1 MLYFESEFIS
11 DRFSIY
17 PNDIFKMPLNNWRE
31 FKLVYE
37 AASEDGWF
45 LSSNLNI
52 LYTGQYLAYN
62 EPSKIYIYNFKQ
74 DKYAIIDKIDFSQVI
89 TIKDKFYFMRKEDLN
104 DSFNYSL
111 SEIPSFENVHFNIS
125 PDSLNTEYNRSRNQ
139 NLPLFQ
145 RSFNMD
151 WHTDYIIYEAPK
163 KELENLSKQ
172 KLRIVR
178 NSLFAKYGY
187 VFNSDDLKSFF
198 AKYEW
203 YNKVI
208 GNTNHNTIHIE
219 LNSSEMERLELIK
232 SLETSKN
239 D

>member
-1 MLYFESEFIS
+1 
-11 DRFSIY
+11 
-17 PNDIFKMPLNNWRE
+17 
-31 FKLVYE
+31 
-37 AASEDGWF
+37 
-45 LSSNLNI
+45 
-52 LYTGQYLAYN
+52 
-62 EPSKIYIYNFKQ
+62 
-74 DKYAIIDKIDFSQVI
+74 
-89 TIKDKFYFMRKEDLN
+89 
-104 DSFNYSL
+104 
-111 SEIPSFENVHFNIS
+111 
-125 PDSLNTEYNRSRNQ
+125 
-139 NLPLFQ
+139 
-145 RSFNMD
+145 
-151 WHTDYIIYEAPK
+151 IIYEAPK